1 MGASR
6 LVRNTIVGLVASV
19 ALAVGKLLAGVV
31 GHSSA
36 LIADAVESLADTIG
50 SLVVWR
56 GLRVADRPADPD
68 HPYGYG
74 RAEALAAM
82 AVGVLLLGAAGLIA
96 VRSAQAMLTPHEAPA
111 SWTLL
116 VLVGVIGIKEFLF
129 RVVIRGAEE
138 VGSDAARADAW
149 HHRSDAITS
158 LAAFVGIAVAVW
170 GPRLGGSARL
180 VLADEAAAMVAS
192 GVIAITAW
200 RLIRP
205 ALDELLDAVS
215 HDLARDVAATA
226 GAVEGVRLVEKVH
239 ARKSGQGYLVDLHL
253 HVDPRLPI
261 RDAHALGG
269 KVKAAIREKHP
280 RVRHVLT
287 HVEPDERTTA

>member
-1 MGASR
+1 MAASR
-6 LVRNTIVGLVASV
+6 LVRNTILGLLASV
-19 ALAVGKLLAGVV
+19 ALAAAKLLAGIL

-50 SLVVWR
+50 SLVVWQ

-74 RAEALAAM
+74 KAEALAAL
-82 AVGVLLLGAAGLIA
+82 AVGVLLLAAAALIV
-96 VRSAQAMLTPHEAPA
+96 VRAAQAMLTPHQAPA
-111 SWTLL
+111 AWTLL
-116 VLVGVIGIKEFLF
+116 VLVGVIAIKEFLF

-138 VGSDAARADAW
+138 LGSDAARADAW

-158 LAAFVGIAVAVW
+158 LAACIGIAVAVW
-170 GPRLGGSARL
+170 GPRLGGSPRL
-180 VLADEAAAMVAS
+180 VLADEAAAMLAS

-205 ALDELLDAVS
+205 ALDELLDAVA
-215 HDLARDVAATA
+215 HDLARDVAHTA
-226 GAVEGVRLVEKVH
+226 ASVHGVRLVEKVH
-239 ARKSGQGYLVDLHL
+239 ARKSGRGYLVDMHL
-253 HVDPRLPI
+253 HVDPQLPI

-269 KVKAAIREKHP
+269 KVKAVILDRHP

-287 HVEPDERTTA
+287 HVEPDERPTA